1 MFVEK
6 KNAEG
11 PMRQSILRLKILIR
25 MRFPFVDWFQKLIVE
40 IYWDQI
46 VKKHFVCFIDAFHN
60 RTNYKRN

>member
-25 MRFPFVDWFQKLIVE
+25 MRFPFVD
-40 IYWDQI
+40 
-46 VKKHFVCFIDAFHN
+46 
-60 RTNYKRN
+60 